1 MLGIVDYLVWGT
13 CLFSTSRVSP
23 PPRPLKGSSSSIP
36 RTTIKQRKETWVGG
50 VVGGI
55 EVVSRQDL
63 EPNFSFLF
71 VLIGLQSMVSLL
83 TSQNLKKDHSFF
95 SKGLLQTQL

>member
-1 MLGIVDYLVWGT
+1 
-13 CLFSTSRVSP
+13 
-23 PPRPLKGSSSSIP
+23 
-36 RTTIKQRKETWVGG
+36 VGG